1 MRGIFVAGVRRLE
14 PGKHLLAAQWGDW
27 LFWAAFWLLN
37 FALWLPLF
45 LFLRAD
51 ASFWPPLEGDWQTVL
66 HSLLWQRE
74 SADVFRLNAEFVL
87 LVTLWTLWPRLRR
100 REFFW
105 LFLALYLLQ
114 LVYAAYE
121 GFVRSYYMLEPVLY
135 NDVMLFGDGASY
147 VWQSLNLSTA
157 VYLQGALLL
166 IGALLLLWG
175 LHWLLLRGVAPSGHS
190 KMALVVL
197 TALAMGFVAFAGGQA
212 GGTQTAVS
220 SFTVRVAQNAS
231 RSYQAYERVQRFDN
245 RYLAPFF
252 QFTTN
257 NLAQKPNIYVIFIES
272 YGSVLYQRPDFR
284 IRYGRLLHRL
294 ETQLA
299 DAGWQAASSRSLSPT
314 WGGGSWIAY
323 TSFLTGLQVESHA
336 QYLRLFQRYQE
347 ESLPHLFNYLQTQG
361 YGRYQL
367 SANAD
372 EISDE
377 VWQRYRQF
385 YGVDTWLRFRDLA
398 YTGPLYGWGPSPP
411 DQYALHF
418 AANWLRET
426 AVAPY
431 IFFFITQNSHYPW
444 APLPPLLEDW
454 RALNDAPAPAPPA
467 QPMPHGELR
476 RHYVTAIEYEL
487 QMLTQFILQEGR
499 DDDIFILVGDH
510 QPARVAR
517 YADGWDTPIHV
528 ISRDATFVR
537 AFHEYNFVSGLA
549 TDTVEARLHHAGFYP
564 LLMRMLLQ
572 RYGAEGA
579 ILPPYLPQGV
589 Q

>member
-1 MRGIFVAGVRRLE
+1 MKAFRVIFHRY
-14 PGKHLLAAQWGDW
+14 GDEFFW
-27 LFWAAFWLLN
+27 LTFCLLN

-45 LFLRAD
+45 LFFRAD
-51 ASFWPPLEGDWQTVL
+51 ASFWPSLEGDWQTVL

-74 SADVFRLNAEFVL
+74 NGDIFRLHVEFVL
-87 LVTLWTLWPRLRR
+87 LVTLWVLWPRLRR
-100 REFFW
+100 QWLFW
-105 LFLALYLLQ
+105 LFFALYLLQ
-114 LVYAAYE
+114 LAYAAYE

-135 NDVMLFGDGASY
+135 NDVVLFGDGASY

-157 VYLQGALLL
+157 VYLQVAVALAGALV
-166 IGALLLLWG
+166 LLWG
-175 LHWLLLRGVAPSGHS
+175 LHWLLLRGVVPSRRS
-190 KMALVVL
+190 KVALAALMALAV
-197 TALAMGFVAFAGGQA
+197 GFVAISSGAAGS
-212 GGTQTAVS
+212 TQTAVS
-220 SFTVRVAQNAS
+220 SFTLRVVQNAA
-231 RSYQAYERVQRFDN
+231 RSYQAYERVQRFDG

-252 QFTTN
+252 QFTHS
-257 NLAQKPNIYVIFIES
+257 NLAQKPNIYIIFIES

-284 IRYGRLLHRL
+284 VRYGRLLHGL

-299 DAGWQAASSRSLSPT
+299 QAGWQAASSRSLSPT

-336 QYLRLFQRYQE
+336 HYLRLFQRYQE

-398 YTGPLYGWGPSPP
+398 YSGPLYGWGPSPP

-431 IFFFITQNSHYPW
+431 VFFFITQNSHYPW
-444 APLPPLLEDW
+444 VPLPPLLEDW
-454 RALNDAPAPAPPA
+454 RTLNDAPAPTPPA

-476 RHYVTAIEYEL
+476 RHYATAIEYEL
-487 QMLTQFILQEGR
+487 QMLTQFILQEGS
-499 DDDIFILVGDH
+499 DHDIFILVGDH

-517 YADGWDTPIHV
+517 YTDGWDTPIHV
-528 ISRDATFVR
+528 ISRDAAFVR
-537 AFHEYNFVSGLA
+537 AFHEYNFVPGLA
-549 TDTVEARLHHAGFYP
+549 TDTVEATLHHAGFYT
-564 LLMRMLLQ
+564 LLMRVLLQ
-572 RYGAEGA
+572 QYGTEGA
-579 ILPPYLPQGV
+579 ILPDYLPQGV